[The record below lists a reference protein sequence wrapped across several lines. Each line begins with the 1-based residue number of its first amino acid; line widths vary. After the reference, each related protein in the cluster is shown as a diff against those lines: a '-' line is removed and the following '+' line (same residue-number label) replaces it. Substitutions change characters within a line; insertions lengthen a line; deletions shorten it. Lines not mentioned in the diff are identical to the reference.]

1 MVGRILGRQFAGD
14 DAIRQELEHCAM
26 PQLSAV
32 IVGLSIAWKDS
43 PTLAT
48 EINELRAS
56 RGQGTSRYGWPE
68 VIYLVSTLGSRD
80 EFCQYLVHLVEN
92 STGYLWNFLP
102 FCIEPIVERIK
113 SEGGVASTLIQR
125 LTSTHSGSE
134 KASLP
139 KLLGLANHMNDE
151 LRQWCEKEFATQ
163 SNHTSLPEFGLDV
176 SVGEI
181 RPVAHAILDALS
193 PNQ

>member
-14 DAIRQELEHCAM
+14 NAIRQELEHCAM

-56 RGQGTSRYGWPE
+56 RGQGTSRYVWPD

-80 EFCQYLVHLVEN
+80 EFCQYLGHLLETA
-92 STGYLWNFLP
+92 TGYLWDFLP
-102 FCIEPIVERIK
+102 FCLEPIVERIK

-125 LTSTHSGSE
+125 LAATRSGND

-139 KLLGLANHMNDE
+139 KLLALANNMNEE
-151 LRQWCEKEFATQ
+151 LRQWCEKEFAAQ
-163 SNHTSLPEFGLDV
+163 SNHTSLPEFGLDI
-176 SVGEI
+176 SAGDI